1 MIKKLYGES
10 VMSLTKGQAWK
21 LLAPLIVM
29 LILFL
34 IPVPDG
40 MPPQAW
46 HYFAVFVAMIVGM
59 ILEPIPA
66 TAISFIAVTL
76 CVIGS
81 QYLLF
86 DAKELAKPDF
96 NASAQALKWGLAGFS
111 STTVWLVF
119 GAFIFA
125 LGYEVTG
132 LGRRIALFMVK
143 FMGKR
148 TLTLGYAI
156 VIIDILLAPFTPS
169 NTARTGGTVF
179 PVIKNLPPLFNSFPN
194 DPSSRRIGGYLM
206 WMMVIST
213 SLSSSMFVTGAAPNV
228 LGLEFVSKIAGIQIS
243 WLQWFLG
250 FLPVGLILLVIAPW
264 LSYIL
269 YKPEIT
275 HSAEVSG
282 WARDALKEMGAL
294 SKKEITLICLVLLS
308 LALWVF
314 GGDFIDATAVG
325 MLAVSLMLA
334 LHVVPWKEITKYNG
348 AWNTLVNL
356 ATLVVMANG
365 LTRSGFIKWFADTM
379 STHLEGF
386 SPTATVIVLVLV
398 FYFAHYLFASLSA
411 HTATMLPVILAVGKG
426 IPGVPMEQLC
436 LLLVLSIGIMG
447 CLTPYATGPGVIIYG
462 CGYVKSRDYW
472 RLGAIFG
479 VIYIALL
486 LLVGWPLLALW
497 N

>member
-1 MIKKLYGES
+1 
-10 VMSLTKGQAWK
+10 MSLTKGQAWK

>member
-1 MIKKLYGES
+1 MSIAKDKIWK
-10 VMSLTKGQAWK
+10 SLT
-21 LLAPLIVM
+21 PLIVLAVM
-29 LILFL
+29 LL

-66 TAISFIAVTL
+66 TAISFIAVTV

-81 QYLLF
+81 HYVLF
-86 DAKELAKPDF
+86 DAAELADPTF
-96 NASAQALKWGLAGFS
+96 NAGKQALKWGLAGFS
-111 STTVWLVF
+111 SSTVWLVF

-156 VIIDILLAPFTPS
+156 VIIDVMLAPFTPS

-179 PVIKNLPPLFNSFPN
+179 PVIKNLPPLFKSFPN
-194 DPSSRRIGGYLM
+194 DPSSKRIGGYLM
-206 WMMVIST
+206 WMMVIGT
-213 SLSSSMFVTGAAPNV
+213 SLSSSMFITGSAPNV
-228 LGLEFVSKIAGIQIS
+228 LGLEFVGKIAGIQIS
-243 WLQWFLG
+243 WLQWFLS
-250 FLPVGLILLVIAPW
+250 FLPVGIILLVVAPW
-264 LSYIL
+264 LSYLL

-275 HSAEVSG
+275 HSEEVSN
-282 WARDALKEMGAL
+282 WAGDALKEMGRL
-294 SKKEITLICLVLLS
+294 TRKEITLIGLVLLS
-308 LALWVF
+308 LGLWVF
-314 GGDFIDATAVG
+314 GGKIINATAVG
-325 MLAVSLMLA
+325 LLAVSLMLA
-334 LHVVPWKEITKYNG
+334 LHVVPWKAITQYHS

-365 LTRSGFIKWFADTM
+365 LTRSGFIDWFAQTM
-379 STHLEGF
+379 SQHLEGF
-386 SPTATVIVLVLV
+386 SPSGTVVALVLV

-411 HTATMLPVILAVGKG
+411 HTATMLPMILAVGKG
-426 IPGVPMEQLC
+426 IPGVPMEHLC
-436 LLLVLSIGIMG
+436 ILLVLSIGIMG

-462 CGYVKSRDYW
+462 CGYVKSKDYW

-479 VIYIALL
+479 VVFISLL
-486 LLVGWPLLALW
+486 LLVGWPILAMW
-497 N
+497 S

>member
-1 MIKKLYGES
+1 
-10 VMSLTKGQAWK
+10 MSLSKDNIWK
-21 LLAPLIVM
+21 LLAPLVVMGVM
-29 LILFL
+29 LL

-66 TAISFIAVTL
+66 TAISFIAVTI

-81 QYLLF
+81 NYLLF
-86 DAKELAKPDF
+86 DASELADPAFK
-96 NASAQALKWGLAGFS
+96 ASKQALKWGLAGFS

-125 LGYEVTG
+125 
-132 LGRRIALFMVK
+132 
-143 FMGKR
+143 
-148 TLTLGYAI
+148 LGYAI

-179 PVIKNLPPLFNSFPN
+179 PVIKNLPPLFKSFPN
-194 DPSSRRIGGYLM
+194 DPSARRIGGYLM

-228 LGLEFVSKIAGIQIS
+228 LGLEFVSKIAGVQIS
-243 WLQWFLG
+243 WLQWFLS
-250 FLPVGLILLVIAPW
+250 FLPVGIILLIVAPW
-264 LSYIL
+264 LSYVL
-269 YKPEIT
+269 YKPEVT
-275 HSAEVSG
+275 HSAEVAA
-282 WARDALKEMGAL
+282 WAGGELKNMGRL
-294 SKKEITLICLVLLS
+294 SRKEWTLIGLVLLS
-308 LALWVF
+308 LGLWVF
-314 GGDFIDATAVG
+314 GGKIINATAVG
-325 MLAVSLMLA
+325 LLAVSLMLA
-334 LHVVPWKEITKYNG
+334 LHVVPWKDITRYNS

-365 LTRSGFIKWFADTM
+365 LTRSGFIDWFANTM

-386 SPTATVIVLVLV
+386 SPDATVIVLVLV

-436 LLLVLSIGIMG
+436 ILLVLSIGIMG

-462 CGYVKSRDYW
+462 CGYVKSKDYW

-479 VIYIALL
+479 VIYIAML
-486 LLVGWPLLALW
+486 LLVGWPILAMW

>member
-1 MIKKLYGES
+1 MTASKDKI
-10 VMSLTKGQAWK
+10 WK
-21 LLAPLIVM
+21 LLAPLLVMGVM
-29 LILFL
+29 LC

-66 TAISFIAVTL
+66 TAISFIAVTI

-81 QYLLF
+81 DYLLF
-86 DAKELAKPDF
+86 DAAELADPKFD
-96 NASAQALKWGLAGFS
+96 AGKQALKWGLAGFS

-179 PVIKNLPPLFNSFPN
+179 PVIKNLPPLFNSHPN

-243 WLQWFLG
+243 WLTWFLS
-250 FLPVGLILLVIAPW
+250 FLPVGIILLIVAPW
-264 LSYIL
+264 LSYVL
-269 YKPEIT
+269 YKPEVT
-275 HSAEVSG
+275 HSEEVSS
-282 WARDALKEMGAL
+282 WASGALKELGAL
-294 SKKEITLICLVLLS
+294 TQK
-308 LALWVF
+308 
-314 GGDFIDATAVG
+314 
-325 MLAVSLMLA
+325 
-334 LHVVPWKEITKYNG
+334 
-348 AWNTLVNL
+348 
-356 ATLVVMANG
+356 
-365 LTRSGFIKWFADTM
+365 RS
-379 STHLEGF
+379 
-386 SPTATVIVLVLV
+386 P
-398 FYFAHYLFASLSA
+398 
-411 HTATMLPVILAVGKG
+411 
-426 IPGVPMEQLC
+426 
-436 LLLVLSIGIMG
+436 
-447 CLTPYATGPGVIIYG
+447 
-462 CGYVKSRDYW
+462 
-472 RLGAIFG
+472 
-479 VIYIALL
+479 
-486 LLVGWPLLALW
+486 
-497 N
+497 

>member
-1 MIKKLYGES
+1 MS
-10 VMSLTKGQAWK
+10 VSKENIWK
-21 LLAPLIVM
+21 LIAPLLVMAVM
-29 LILFL
+29 LI

-46 HYFAVFVAMIVGM
+46 HFFAVFVAMIVGM

-66 TAISFIAVTL
+66 TAISFIAMTI

-81 QYLLF
+81 DYLLF
-86 DAKELAKPDF
+86 DAKELADPAF
-96 NASAQALKWGLAGFS
+96 NAGKEALKWGLAGFS

-132 LGRRIALFMVK
+132 LGKRIALFMVK

-179 PVIKNLPPLFNSFPN
+179 PVIKNLPPLFRSFPN

-228 LGLEFVSKIAGIQIS
+228 LGLEFVNKIAGIQIS
-243 WLQWFLG
+243 WLTWFLS
-250 FLPVGLILLVIAPW
+250 FLPVGILLLIVAPW
-264 LSYIL
+264 LSYVL
-269 YKPEIT
+269 YKPEVT
-275 HSAEVSG
+275 HSEEVSG
-282 WARDALKEMGAL
+282 WAGNALKEMGAL
-294 SKKEITLICLVLLS
+294 SRKEITLICLVLLS

-314 GGDFIDATAVG
+314 GGGFIDATAVG
-325 MLAVSLMLA
+325 LLAVSLMLT
-334 LHVVPWKEITKYNG
+334 LHVVPWKEITRYNS

-356 ATLVVMANG
+356 ATLVVMASG
-365 LTRSGFIKWFADTM
+365 LTRSGFIGWFAATM

-386 SPTATVIVLVLV
+386 SANTTVIVLVLV

-426 IPGVPMEQLC
+426 IPGVPMEHLC
-436 LLLVLSIGIMG
+436 ILLVLSIGIMG

-462 CGYVKSRDYW
+462 CGYVKSKDYW

-479 VIYIALL
+479 VIYISLL
-486 LLVGWPLLALW
+486 LLVGWPILALW

>member
-1 MIKKLYGES
+1 
-10 VMSLTKGQAWK
+10 MSLAKDKIWK

-29 LILFL
+29 GVMFL

-66 TAISFIAVTL
+66 TAISFIAVTI

-81 QYLLF
+81 NYLLF
-86 DAKELAKPDF
+86 DASELADPAFK
-96 NASAQALKWGLAGFS
+96 AGKQALKWGLAGFS

-132 LGRRIALFMVK
+132 LGRRIALFLVK

-179 PVIKNLPPLFNSFPN
+179 PVIKNLPPLFKSFPN
-194 DPSSRRIGGYLM
+194 DPSARRIGGYLM

-228 LGLEFVSKIAGIQIS
+228 LGLEFVNKIAGIQIS
-243 WLQWFLG
+243 WLQWFLS
-250 FLPVGLILLVIAPW
+250 FLPVGIILLIVAPW
-264 LSYIL
+264 LSYVL
-269 YKPEIT
+269 YKPEVT
-275 HSAEVSG
+275 HSAEVAA
-282 WARDALKEMGAL
+282 WAGDELKGMGKL
-294 SKKEITLICLVLLS
+294 TRKEITLIGLVLLS
-308 LALWVF
+308 LGLWVF
-314 GGDFIDATAVG
+314 GGKLIDATAVG
-325 MLAVSLMLA
+325 LLAVSLMLA
-334 LHVVPWKEITKYNG
+334 LHVVPWKDITRYNS

-365 LTRSGFIKWFADTM
+365 LTRSGFIDWFANTM

-386 SPTATVIVLVLV
+386 SPNATVIVLVLV

-426 IPGVPMEQLC
+426 IPGVPMEHLC
-436 LLLVLSIGIMG
+436 ILLVLSIGIMG

-462 CGYVKSRDYW
+462 CGYVKSKDYW

-479 VIYIALL
+479 VIYISML
-486 LLVGWPLLALW
+486 LLVGWPILAMW
-497 N
+497 S

>member
-1 MIKKLYGES
+1 
-10 VMSLTKGQAWK
+10 MSLSKDNIWK
-21 LLAPLIVM
+21 LLAPLVVM
-29 LILFL
+29 GIMFL

-66 TAISFIAVTL
+66 TAISFIAVTI

-81 QYLLF
+81 NYLLF
-86 DAKELAKPDF
+86 DASELADPAF
-96 NASAQALKWGLAGFS
+96 NAGKQALKWGLAGFS

-132 LGRRIALFMVK
+132 LGRRIALFLVK

-179 PVIKNLPPLFNSFPN
+179 PVIKNLPPLFKSFPN
-194 DPSSRRIGGYLM
+194 DPSARRIGGYLM

-250 FLPVGLILLVIAPW
+250 FLPVGIILLIVAPW
-264 LSYIL
+264 LSYVL
-269 YKPEIT
+269 YKPEVT
-275 HSAEVSG
+275 HSAEVAA
-282 WARDALKEMGAL
+282 WAGEELKTMGTLTRKEM
-294 SKKEITLICLVLLS
+294 TR
-308 LALWVF
+308 
-314 GGDFIDATAVG
+314 
-325 MLAVSLMLA
+325 
-334 LHVVPWKEITKYNG
+334 YNS

-365 LTRSGFIKWFADTM
+365 LTRSGFIDWFATTM
-379 STHLEGF
+379 SAHLEGF
-386 SPTATVIVLVLV
+386 SPNATVIVLVLV

-411 HTATMLPVILAVGKG
+411 HTATMLPVILAIGKG

-436 LLLVLSIGIMG
+436 ILLVLSIGIMG

-462 CGYVKSRDYW
+462 CGYVKSKDYW

-479 VIYIALL
+479 VIYITMLL
-486 LLVGWPLLALW
+486 VVGWPILALW

>member
-1 MIKKLYGES
+1 MSVTQDKL
-10 VMSLTKGQAWK
+10 WK
-21 LLAPLIVM
+21 MLAPLLVMTVM
-29 LILFL
+29 LA

-66 TAISFIAVTL
+66 TAISFIAVTV
-76 CVIGS
+76 CIVAS
-81 QYLLF
+81 RFVLF
-86 DAKELAKPDF
+86 DASELADPTF
-96 NASAQALKWGLAGFS
+96 NASKQAMKWGLAGFS

-156 VIIDILLAPFTPS
+156 VIIDIMLAPFTPS

-179 PVIKNLPPLFNSFPN
+179 PVIKNLPPLFKSYPN

-206 WMMVIST
+206 WMMVIAT
-213 SLSSSMFVTGAAPNV
+213 SISSSMFITGSAPNV
-228 LGLEFVSKIAGIQIS
+228 LGLEFVGKIAGIHIS
-243 WLQWFLG
+243 WLQWFLS
-250 FLPVGLILLVIAPW
+250 FLPVGIILLIVAPW
-264 LSYIL
+264 LSYVL

-275 HSAEVSG
+275 RSDEVAG
-282 WARDALKEMGAL
+282 WAGEALKEMGRL
-294 SKKEITLICLVLLS
+294 SRNEMVLIGLVLLS
-308 LALWVF
+308 LGLWVF
-314 GGDFIDATAVG
+314 GGRIISATAVAL
-325 MLAVSLMLA
+325 LAVSLMLA
-334 LHVVPWKEITKYNG
+334 LHVVPWKAITQYHS

-365 LTRSGFIKWFADTM
+365 LTRSGFIDWFATTM
-379 STHLEGF
+379 SRHLEGF
-386 SPTATVIVLVLV
+386 SSSGTVVALVLV

-411 HTATMLPVILAVGKG
+411 HTATMLPMILAVGKS
-426 IPGVPMEQLC
+426 IPGVPMEHLSI
-436 LLLVLSIGIMG
+436 LLVLSIGIMG

-462 CGYVKSRDYW
+462 CGFVKSRDYW

-479 VIYIALL
+479 VVFISLL
-486 LLVGWPLLALW
+486 LLVGWPILALW
-497 N
+497 S

>member
-1 MIKKLYGES
+1 MALIKEKTGKSLIP
-10 VMSLTKGQAWK
+10 SLT
-21 LLAPLIVM
+21 LVVM
-29 LILFL
+29 LL

-76 CVIGS
+76 CVIGGRF
-81 QYLLF
+81 LLF
-86 DAKELAKPDF
+86 DADELANPDF
-96 NASAQALKWGLAGFS
+96 DASSQALKWGLAGFS
-111 STTVWLVF
+111 SPTVWLVF

-125 LGYEVTG
+125 LGYEVSG
-132 LGRRIALFMVK
+132 LGRRIALFLVK

-179 PVIKNLPPLFNSFPN
+179 PVIKNLPPLFNSYPN

-206 WMMVIST
+206 WMMVIGT
-213 SLSSSMFVTGAAPNV
+213 SISSSMFVTGAAPNV
-228 LGLEFVSKIAGIQIS
+228 LGLEFASKVAGVHIS
-243 WLQWFLG
+243 WLHWFLA
-250 FLPVGLILLVIAPW
+250 FLPVGIILLLVSPALVW
-264 LSYIL
+264 LL
-269 YKPEIT
+269 YKPGIT
-275 HSAEVSG
+275 QSTEVAAWAAEE
-282 WARDALKEMGAL
+282 LKSLGRL
-294 SKKEITLICLVLLS
+294 THKEITLIGLVLLS
-308 LALWVF
+308 LALWVL
-314 GGDFIDATAVG
+314 GGKLISATAVAL
-325 MLAVSLMLA
+325 LAVALMLA
-334 LHVVPWKEITKYNG
+334 LRVVPWKEVTRYSS

-365 LTRSGFIKWFADTM
+365 LTRSGFIDWFSATM
-379 STHLEGF
+379 SRHLEGF
-386 SPTATVIVLVLV
+386 SPQGTVIVLVLV
-398 FYFAHYLFASLSA
+398 FYFSHYLFASLSA
-411 HTATMLPVILAVGKG
+411 HTATLLPVILALGKS
-426 IPGVPMEQLC
+426 IPGVPVEHLS

-462 CGYVKSRDYW
+462 CGYVKSKDYW

-479 VIYIALL
+479 VIFISIL
-486 LLVGWPLLALW
+486 LLVGWPVLAVW
-497 N
+497 S

>member
-1 MIKKLYGES
+1 MS
-10 VMSLTKGQAWK
+10 VSKENIWK
-21 LLAPLIVM
+21 LIAPLLVMAVM
-29 LILFL
+29 LI

-46 HYFAVFVAMIVGM
+46 HFFAVFVAMIVGM

-66 TAISFIAVTL
+66 TAISFIAMTI

-81 QYLLF
+81 DYLLF
-86 DAKELAKPDF
+86 DAKELADPAF
-96 NASAQALKWGLAGFS
+96 NAGKEALKWGLAGFS

-132 LGRRIALFMVK
+132 LGKRIALFMVK

-169 NTARTGGTVF
+169 NTARTGGTIF

-228 LGLEFVSKIAGIQIS
+228 LGLEFVNKIAGIQIS
-243 WLQWFLG
+243 WLTWFLS
-250 FLPVGLILLVIAPW
+250 FLPVGILLLIVAPW
-264 LSYIL
+264 LSYVL
-269 YKPEIT
+269 YKPEVT
-275 HSAEVSG
+275 HSEEVSG
-282 WARDALKEMGAL
+282 WAGNALKEMGAL
-294 SKKEITLICLVLLS
+294 SRKEITLICLVLLS

-325 MLAVSLMLA
+325 LLAVSLMLA
-334 LHVVPWKEITKYNG
+334 LHVVPWKEITRYNS

-356 ATLVVMANG
+356 ATLVVMASG
-365 LTRSGFIKWFADTM
+365 LTRSGFIGWFAATM

-386 SPTATVIVLVLV
+386 SANTTVIVLVLV

-426 IPGVPMEQLC
+426 IPGVPMEHLC
-436 LLLVLSIGIMG
+436 ILLVLSIGIMG

-462 CGYVKSRDYW
+462 CGYVKSKDYW

-479 VIYIALL
+479 VIYISLL
-486 LLVGWPLLALW
+486 LLVGWPILALW

>member
-1 MIKKLYGES
+1 
-10 VMSLTKGQAWK
+10 MSIAKDKIWK
-21 LLAPLIVM
+21 LIAPLLVM
-29 LILFL
+29 LVLFL

-66 TAISFIAVTL
+66 TAISFIAVTI
-76 CVIGS
+76 CVIGN
-81 QYLLF
+81 QFLLF
-86 DAKELAKPDF
+86 DASELANPDF
-96 NASAQALKWGLAGFS
+96 DASSQALKWGLAGFS

-179 PVIKNLPPLFNSFPN
+179 PVIKNLPPLFQSFPN
-194 DPSSRRIGGYLM
+194 DKSSRRIGGYLM

-228 LGLEFVSKIAGIQIS
+228 LGLEFVSKIAGVNIS
-243 WLQWFLG
+243 WLQWFLS
-250 FLPVGLILLVIAPW
+250 FLPVGLILLVVAPW
-264 LSYIL
+264 LSYVL
-269 YKPEIT
+269 YKPEVT
-275 HSAEVSG
+275 HSEEVSG
-282 WARDALKEMGAL
+282 WAGNALREMGAL
-294 SKKEITLICLVLLS
+294 TRKEKTLIGLVLLS
-308 LALWVF
+308 LGLWVF
-314 GGDFIDATAVG
+314 GGDYINATAVG
-325 MLAVSLMLA
+325 LLAVSLMLA
-334 LHVVPWKEITKYNG
+334 LHVVPWKEVTKYTG

-356 ATLVVMANG
+356 STLVVMANG

-386 SPTATVIVLVLV
+386 SPNATVVVLVLV

-411 HTATMLPVILAVGKG
+411 HTATMLPVILAIGKG
-426 IPGVPMEQLC
+426 IPGIPMEHLC
-436 LLLVLSIGIMG
+436 ILLVLSIGIMG

-462 CGYVKSRDYW
+462 CGYVKSKDYW

-486 LLVGWPLLALW
+486 LLVGWPILAMW
-497 N
+497 S

>member
-1 MIKKLYGES
+1 
-10 VMSLTKGQAWK
+10 MSIAKDKIWK
-21 LLAPLIVM
+21 SLAPLIVLAIM
-29 LILFL
+29 LLL
-34 IPVPDG
+34 PVPDG

-66 TAISFIAVTL
+66 TAISFIAVTI

-81 QYLLF
+81 HYVLF
-86 DAKELAKPDF
+86 DASELADPEF
-96 NASAQALKWGLAGFS
+96 NAGKQALKWGLAGFS
-111 STTVWLVF
+111 SSTVWLVF

-156 VIIDILLAPFTPS
+156 VIIDIMLAPFTPS

-179 PVIKNLPPLFNSFPN
+179 PVIKNLPPLFKSFPN
-194 DPSSRRIGGYLM
+194 DPSSKRIGGYLM
-206 WMMVIST
+206 WMMVIGT
-213 SLSSSMFVTGAAPNV
+213 SLSSSMFITGAAPNV
-228 LGLEFVSKIAGIQIS
+228 LGLEFVGKIAGIHIS
-243 WLQWFLG
+243 WLQWFLS
-250 FLPVGLILLVIAPW
+250 FLPVGIILLIVAPW

-275 HSAEVSG
+275 HSEEVSN
-282 WARDALKEMGAL
+282 WAGGALKEMGRL
-294 SKKEITLICLVLLS
+294 TRQEMTLIGLVLLS
-308 LALWVF
+308 LSLWVF
-314 GGDFIDATAVG
+314 GGKIINATAVG
-325 MLAVSLMLA
+325 LLAVSLMLA
-334 LHVVPWKEITKYNG
+334 LHVVPWKDITKYHS

-365 LTRSGFIKWFADTM
+365 LTRSGFIDWFANTM
-379 STHLEGF
+379 SQHLEGF
-386 SPTATVIVLVLV
+386 SPSGTVVALVLV

-411 HTATMLPVILAVGKG
+411 HTATMLPMILAVGKG
-426 IPGVPMEQLC
+426 IPGVPMEHLC
-436 LLLVLSIGIMG
+436 ILLVLSIGIMG

-462 CGYVKSRDYW
+462 CGYVKSKDYW

-479 VIYIALL
+479 VVFISLL
-486 LLVGWPLLALW
+486 LLVGWPILALW
-497 N
+497 S